1 LTERLCVAPDFGT
14 PDRGFFGFMSEL
26 SGDRDSGGANELG
39 ANKVL
44 GAVLAAA
51 LLTVG
56 LGVIVPEFFP
66 LTPPAK
72 PGDLVAIP
80 ADIAGA
86 AAGPAADV
94 DTPPDWGTVLP
105 KADVAAGQASTAV
118 CQACHNFSAAG
129 TNVIGPGLWG
139 VVGRPPG
146 SHPGFAYS
154 AGMLDFAKKQ
164 PIWDYQHIFE
174 FIKNPQ
180 QYIPGTKMTYA
191 GLKDPQAR
199 INVIAYLHTLGSN
212 LPIPKPNPAAAA
224 APAGTTAEPAGAATP
239 AIGPPSGGVSPTPTP
254 TESQA
259 HAGGEPAK

>member
-1 LTERLCVAPDFGT
+1 
-14 PDRGFFGFMSEL
+14 MSEL
-26 SGDRDSGGANELG
+26 TGDREPSSANELSG
-39 ANKVL
+39 NKVL
-44 GAVLAAA
+44 GAVLGAA

-80 ADIAGA
+80 ADIAGPAGGQTAEA
-86 AAGPAADV
+86 A

-105 KADVAAGQASTAV
+105 KADVAAGQAATAV
-118 CQACHNFSAAG
+118 CQACHNFSSAG

-154 AGMLDFAKKQ
+154 SAMLDFATKQ
-164 PIWDYQHIFE
+164 PIWDYQHIYE
-174 FIKNPQ
+174 FIKGPQ
-180 QYIPGTKMTYA
+180 QYIPGTKMTYS

-224 APAGTTAEPAGAATP
+224 APAPAGA
-239 AIGPPSGGVSPTPTP
+239 G
-254 TESQA
+254 QA
-259 HAGGEPAK
+259 AK

>member
-1 LTERLCVAPDFGT
+1 LAV
-14 PDRGFFGFMSEL
+14 RGVIKNTTFEGSSVPMSEL
-26 SGDRDSGGANELG
+26 SG
-39 ANKVL
+39 NKVL
-44 GAVLAAA
+44 GAILGAA

-66 LTPPAK
+66 VEHPAK

-86 AAGPAADV
+86 AGGAPAEAV

-105 KADVAAGQASTAV
+105 KADVAAGQAATAV

-129 TNVIGPGLWG
+129 TNVIGPGLYG

-154 AGMLDFAKKQ
+154 SAMLDFAKKQ
-164 PIWDYQHIFE
+164 PIWDYQHIYE
-174 FIKNPQ
+174 FIKGPQ
-180 QYIPGTKMTYA
+180 AYLPGTKMTYA
-191 GLKDPQAR
+191 GLKDSQAR
-199 INVIAYLHTLGSN
+199 INVIAYLHTLGST

-224 APAGTTAEPAGAATP
+224 AAAPAGTTPAPAGDATAAK
-239 AIGPPSGGVSPTPTP
+239 GPPTGGVGPTPTP
-254 TESQA
+254 KEAVSHPGA
-259 HAGGEPAK
+259 EPPAP